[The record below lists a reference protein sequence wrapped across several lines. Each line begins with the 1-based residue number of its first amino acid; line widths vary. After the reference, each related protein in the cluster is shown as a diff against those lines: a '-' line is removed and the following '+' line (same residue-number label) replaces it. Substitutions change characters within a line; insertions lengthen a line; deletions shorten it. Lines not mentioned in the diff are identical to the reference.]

1 MRLGITRTT
10 GYVFAPTSVLP
21 FGLRDVSREAMSQ
34 FWDNFSLQR
43 AMSGRPIGDA
53 RRADAPPNEPES
65 GVRAGSIIRTGASR
79 TAASGP
85 SSSWSGVGHSLTSSS
100 SDDPSSAAASARA
113 GASSEVDAE
122 TRRRAILAATEARLS
137 GRPFESAPVVK
148 QPPAGGLGG
157 RAHTI
162 IESSELEECD
172 EDAAL
177 LTHQPPSSTPTNP
190 WSRELELL
198 VEMGY
203 QRDSAAAALQR
214 ANGNIDG
221 AVSTLV

>member
-1 MRLGITRTT
+1 MRLGVTRAA

-43 AMSGRPIGDA
+43 AMSGRAIGDA
-53 RRADAPPNEPES
+53 RRPDAPPNPEEES
-65 GVRAGSIIRTGASR
+65 GVRAGSVIRTGASR
-79 TAASGP
+79 AAAPAP
-85 SSSWSGVGHSLTSSS
+85 SASWSGVGHSLTASSG
-100 SDDPSSAAASARA
+100 DASSAAASSRA
-113 GASSEVDAE
+113 GAASELDAE
-122 TRRRAILAATEARLS
+122 SRRRAILAATEARFS
-137 GRPFESAPVVK
+137 GRSAPAATL
-148 QPPAGGLGG
+148 PPAAALGG

-177 LTHQPPSSTPTNP
+177 LPPGQPPTTTPPATP
-190 WSRELELL
+190 WSQELELL

-203 QRDSAAAALQR
+203 ERGRAAAALQR
-214 ANGNIDG
+214 ASGDIDG
-221 AVSTLV
+221 AISALA